1 MNDGSSVSGF
11 YQDVNVVVPNELL
24 MFVQSL
30 LTTYSTCRAFFSK
43 RGRLIAI
50 LDYILL
56 PSNDQR
62 SSFSYFFFYFS
73 LFFFFFCSFFL
84 LGESISFCYFIST
97 IKWLSSIPFSSFL
110 FAFVTV
116 LGTWPNY
123 TIFKQCL
130 VDANLLSI
138 VYTYTVQFI
147 EEILRRLNP
156 TKFAPLRFHRA
167 FEVTIILDYSWYN
180 WTRYH
185 LFGIICAEC
194 HWN

>member
-62 SSFSYFFFYFS
+62 SSFSYFFFFFS

-84 LGESISFCYFIST
+84 LGESVHLFLLFHFDDQMVI
-97 IKWLSSIPFSSFL
+97 LDSFL
-110 FAFVTV
+110 LFPVRVRDSTWHMTELHHLQAMLGRCKSVVDCLYVHGTV
-116 LGTWPNY
+116 HRR
-123 TIFKQCL
+123 
-130 VDANLLSI
+130 NLTS
-138 VYTYTVQFI
+138 T
-147 EEILRRLNP
+147 
-156 TKFAPLRFHRA
+156 
-167 FEVTIILDYSWYN
+167 
-180 WTRYH
+180 
-185 LFGIICAEC
+185 
-194 HWN
+194 